1 MSVDGQDGPPMAVT
15 TGLPQGSPV
24 SPVLF
29 GIYIADVHKA
39 VENRVPGC
47 RGISFVDGVTWF
59 VEGTS
64 IEEVT
69 VGLESCAAESL
80 TWAES
85 NAVRF
90 ESKTEAVLLS
100 KRRSHGKARACW
112 AIQIGEQNIHFAREA
127 TRWLG
132 IWIDS
137 ALTLRDSRRRVLNRA
152 KGAEAAI
159 RRLV

>member
-39 VENRVPGC
+39 VENKVFGC
-47 RGISFVDGVTWF
+47 KGISFVHDVTWF

-80 TWAES
+80 IC
-85 NAVRF
+85 
-90 ESKTEAVLLS
+90 
-100 KRRSHGKARACW
+100 HGGGRCRCGSQARVKGVQAW
-112 AIQIGEQNIHFAREA
+112 RV
-127 TRWLG
+127 
-132 IWIDS
+132 
-137 ALTLRDSRRRVLNRA
+137 SRRGRVWSGEYGRVL
-152 KGAEAAI
+152 AA
-159 RRLV
+159 